1 MKPYHNNKFLHQD
14 KNLLKK
20 KTAHIALIFMSKID
34 DFRTWI
40 DNHESKHLMGMATL
54 LFSLPMQK

>member
-14 KNLLKK
+14 KNLKKKTK

-34 DFRTWI
+34 
-40 DNHESKHLMGMATL
+40 N
-54 LFSLPMQK
+54 

>member
-14 KNLLKK
+14 KNLKK

-34 DFRTWI
+34 HFRTWI
-40 DNHESKHLMGMATL
+40 DNHGSKHLMGMATL